1 MDYNPFR
8 YKDASELLSKEK
20 KMTTTRE
27 ELTEHFKE
35 IDEDTLLM
43 DGFDDACIGYS
54 QRINEPVLA
63 VYSYE
68 KMVEVLM
75 TRDGMDDEEAME
87 FIEFNCVGAW
97 IGERTPIIVR
107 SLLM

>member
-8 YKDASELLSKEK
+8 YKDASELLSKEN